1 MLEQEVL
8 GALSA
13 LSQETRLRIVRLL
26 VRRGEEGLPAGA
38 IAEAVGVSAS
48 NISFHLGLLERAGL
62 VESRRE
68 GRSILYRARVV
79 GIAALARFL
88 LEDCCDGGP
97 AACLPALGD
106 ASRAR
111 PATPYPR
118 EPVLDVLFLCT
129 GNSARS
135 IMAEAI
141 LNREGGGRFRA
152 YSAGSQPRGAVD
164 PMTLRVLE
172 ALDYP
177 TDALRSKSWD
187 EFAGEGAPAFDF
199 VFTVCDAAAGEPCP
213 TWPGQPIS
221 AHWGI
226 EDPVAA
232 TGAPFERERAF
243 AQAFRYLRNRIL
255 TFTALPIDR
264 LDALSLRRAV
274 AEIGRA
280 EGASSG
286 AVVPFPRQIA

>member
-26 VRRGEEGLPAGA
+26 VRRGDEGLSAGA

-62 VESRRE
+62 VASRRE
-68 GRSILYRARVV
+68 GRSILYRAQVG

-88 LEDCCDGGP
+88 LEDCCDGDP
-97 AACLPALGD
+97 AACLPALGE
-106 ASRAR
+106 ASRASPDV
-111 PATPYPR
+111 PARR
-118 EPVLDVLFLCT
+118 ERVLDVLFLCT

-152 YSAGSQPRGAVD
+152 FSAGSQPRGSVD
-164 PMTLRVLE
+164 PMALRVLE

-177 TDALRSKSWD
+177 TRDLRSKSWD
-187 EFAGEGAPAFDF
+187 AFVGAGAPAFDF

-213 TWPGQPIS
+213 TWPGQPIT

-226 EDPVAA
+226 GDPVAA
-232 TGAPFERERAF
+232 TGAPSERERAF
-243 AQAFRYLRNRIL
+243 SQAFRYLRDRIL
-255 TFTALPIDR
+255 AFTALPIAR

-274 AEIGRA
+274 CEIGRA

-286 AVVPFPRQIA
+286 AVVSLPRRTA